1 VLHPVTATVY
11 GEIAGEVGAVTEL
24 TLQPAPVTLK
34 SAEVREP
41 AAKASLV
48 ATLKFR
54 VAELDGVAGP
64 VTVKAAAVR
73 SMVTLFE
80 RLSQVL
86 MLFAST
92 AAASASL
99 MPRKPSEQPVTL
111 MVYEDPLPV
120 RALGTAHPV
129 AVVTAVSIEKSL
141 AVSPVTSRGK
151 VTLKVISLA
160 FVNSLAVIFA

>member
-1 VLHPVTATVY
+1 VN
-11 GEIAGEVGAVTEL
+11 GEIAGEVGAVTAL
-24 TLQPAPVTLK
+24 TLHPAPLTLK

-54 VAELDGVAGP
+54 VAALEGVAGP
-64 VTVKAAAVR
+64 VTVNDAAVR
-73 SMVTLFE
+73 SRVTLFE

-120 RALGTAHPV
+120 KALGAAQPV

-141 AVSPVTSRGK
+141 AVSPVTSRAN
-151 VTLKVISLA
+151 VTLNVISLEL
-160 FVNSLAVIFA
+160 V